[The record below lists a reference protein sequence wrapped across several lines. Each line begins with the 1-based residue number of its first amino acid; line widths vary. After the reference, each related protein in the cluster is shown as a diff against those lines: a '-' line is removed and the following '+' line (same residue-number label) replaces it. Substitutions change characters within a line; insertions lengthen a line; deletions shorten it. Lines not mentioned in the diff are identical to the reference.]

1 MAREGTVGMRERERG
16 VALVMVIMVLL
27 VLTVLGITAVVM
39 MTQEDQIS
47 SRQGLQK
54 SAFYA
59 AEAGLRAGENI
70 LQNTIYTADN
80 LTLFI
85 SHTPSAECWGTPP
98 SAGSDPHKP
107 VPPPA
112 SLPAQWDLAH
122 LGTYLTTVPGG
133 VQEIVNQEVV
143 QTAASGEQFGRFRA
157 YYSLY
162 ARNNPDDTSPGTGI
176 PSPLVNYDTKMR
188 LVSVGFL
195 TDANGV
201 DSTNG
206 SARVL
211 AVKIIEEEL
220 NWSGHPS
227 ASFVRKEA
235 NTGATS
241 SAFWSGVQM

>member
-59 AEAGLRAGENI
+59 AEAGLRAGENV

-85 SHTPSAECWGTPP
+85 AHNAVADCWGAPP
-98 SAGSDPHKP
+98 SAGPDPYKP
-107 VPPPA
+107 VRAPA
-112 SLPAQWDLAH
+112 SLPPQWDLAH
-122 LGTYLTTVPGG
+122 LGTSLTTVPGG
-133 VQEIVNQEVV
+133 VQEMVNQEVV
-143 QTAASGEQFGRFRA
+143 QTAASGEEFGRFRA

-162 ARNNPDDTSPGTGI
+162 ARNNPDDTQPGTGT
-176 PSPLVNYDTKMR
+176 PSPDINYDTKMR

-201 DSTNG
+201 DQATG
-206 SARVL
+206 RARVL

-227 ASFVRKEA
+227 SSFVRKEA

-241 SAFWSGVQM
+241 SSFWSGVQM